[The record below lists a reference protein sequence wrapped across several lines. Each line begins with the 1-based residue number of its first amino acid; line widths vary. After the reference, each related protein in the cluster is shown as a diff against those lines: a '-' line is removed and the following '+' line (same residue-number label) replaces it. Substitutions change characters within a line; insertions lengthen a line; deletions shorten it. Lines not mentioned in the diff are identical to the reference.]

1 MSENRRR
8 WGLKTV
14 KMAQK
19 ARGKETNVPDPR
31 RRFRFGVVGESIRS
45 GEQLVAG
52 ARRAEDLGYS
62 TLLLRDHFVDEPF
75 GAQLA
80 PMVALMSAADAT
92 QTLRIGTL
100 VLDNDYR
107 HPVMLAKEAATLD
120 LLSGGRF
127 ELGIGAGWLRDEY
140 AQAGMRFD
148 APPVRVERLE
158 ESLRVLKC
166 LFTGSPCTFSG
177 KHYSVTDLES
187 FPVALQRPHPPILVG
202 AGGRRM
208 LGIAGRSAD
217 IVGILP
223 KALPNGT
230 ISEDLS
236 ERSPETT
243 ARKVEW
249 VRRAA
254 GDRFSD
260 VELSMMISVRIA
272 DDHRN
277 APELW
282 ATELGWGPGAGE
294 LLSNM
299 PSRFVGSVDRI
310 AEEMHIRRERYGFS
324 YFVVSDRDMEALG
337 PVVSRVAGT

>member
-1 MSENRRR
+1 MERRGWSKR
-8 WGLKTV
+8 THE
-14 KMAQK
+14 
-19 ARGKETNVPDPR
+19 KETIVPDQR
-31 RRFRFGVVGESIRS
+31 RPFRFGVLGEGIRS
-45 GEQLVAG
+45 GGQLVAG
-52 ARRAEDLGYS
+52 ARRAEDLGFS
-62 TLLLRDHFVDEPF
+62 TLLLRDHFVSEPF

-80 PMVALMSAADAT
+80 PLVALMSAAEAT

-107 HPVMLAKEAATLD
+107 HPVMLAKEVATLD
-120 LLSGGRF
+120 VLSGGRF
-127 ELGIGAGWLRDEY
+127 ELGIGAGWHRGEY

-148 APPVRVERLE
+148 APSVRVERLE
-158 ESLRVLKC
+158 ESLQLLKC
-166 LFTGSPCTFSG
+166 LFAGTPCAFSG
-177 KHYSVTDLES
+177 NHYSIAGLES
-187 FPVALQRPHPPILVG
+187 FPEPAQRPHPPILLG
-202 AGGRRM
+202 AGSRRM

-223 KALPNGT
+223 KALPDGT

-254 GDRFSD
+254 GDRFAE

-272 DDHRN
+272 DDHTN
-277 APELW
+277 AAERW
-282 ATELGWGPGAGE
+282 ATELGWGPAAGE
-294 LLSNM
+294 FLLEM

-310 AEEMHIRRERYGFS
+310 AEQMHARRERFGFS
-324 YFVVSDRDMEALG
+324 YLVVSDRDMEAFG
-337 PVVSRVAGT
+337 PVVPILSGN